1 MPTFEEFIKRVL
13 NDLLEF
19 ALTAGGKLIIAIL
32 ITVIGIFIIK
42 TILRAFDRSINK
54 SKLDPTAK
62 GFIKS
67 FINVLLYVFLIV
79 CVVSILGVPAASIVS
94 LVASAG
100 VAIGLALQGSLANLA
115 GGIMILIFKPFKLGD
130 FIDCASGNGTGI
142 DVGIFYTTLRT
153 TDNRHT
159 VIPNGT
165 LSNIAI
171 TNNSV
176 ENLRRVDLI
185 FNVAYGSDMTKV
197 YSVLSDVIASC
208 DATLE
213 EPKPYIK
220 ISALSESSVDIAL
233 RVWCRRDKYFDVRSE
248 VLEKVYNRFSEEGIS
263 IPFPQLSVHIEK

>member
-1 MPTFEEFIKRVL
+1 MPSFEEFIKRVL

-19 ALTAGGKLIIAIL
+19 ALTAGGRLIIAVL
-32 ITVIGIFIIK
+32 VTVVGIFIIK
-42 TILRAFDRSINK
+42 VILRSLDKSVAK
-54 SKLDPTAK
+54 SKLDPTVK
-62 GFIKS
+62 GFIRS
-67 FINVLLYVFLIV
+67 FINILLYVFLTI

-130 FIDCASGNGTGI
+130 FIDCSSGTGTVI

-171 TNNSV
+171 TNNSI

-185 FNVAYGSDMTKV
+185 FNVAYGSDLSKV
-197 YSVLSDVIASC
+197 YSVLSDVISGCEA
-208 DATLE
+208 ALE
-213 EPKPYIK
+213 EPKPYVK

-233 RVWCRRDKYFDVRSE
+233 RVWCRREKYFDVKNE
-248 VLEKVYNRFSEEGIS
+248 ILEKVYNKFSEEGIS